1 MRVVKVK
8 LAYIAYLIAIISIA
22 LVVNGGIA
30 SDSTIPA
37 TQSISRSDIEDDD
50 QSVGQNGIQNETFLE
65 AQSIKQNFISTET
78 EGSGNSWLDYRIV
91 AHALGSIDGHR
102 ATNSLEAIAV
112 NYTENNM
119 RVFEADMILTSDDRL
134 VLRHDWMA
142 YLYNLLGQTSSKG
155 KESVPLTYQEF
166 MSLYS
171 FGKYEPLDI
180 EALALIL
187 QKHQDIYIITDTK
200 YTDSETIS
208 KQFRILVDSV
218 NKVDTGILD
227 RLVIQVYNQQMYD
240 LVTDIYPFK
249 NIIYAVYANLD
260 SQNQIIEFCKEK
272 EIEVVAI
279 PVEKVTPQFIERLNE
294 NDIKVYVHTVNN
306 EEEKN
311 NYKNMDVWGIYSDYL
326 TGTW

>member
-8 LAYIAYLIAIISIA
+8 LAYIVYLIAIISIA

-30 SDSTIPA
+30 SDNTIPA
-37 TQSISRSDIEDDD
+37 TQSSQNDIQDDD
-50 QSVGQNGIQNETFLE
+50 QSVSQNVIQNETFLE

-78 EGSGNSWLDYRIV
+78 EGTGSSWLDYRIV

-102 ATNSLEAIAV
+102 ATNSFEAMAV
-112 NYTENNM
+112 NYTKNNM

-134 VLRHDWMA
+134 VLRHDWLA

-171 FGKYEPLDI
+171 FGKYEPMDIDALVSVLD
-180 EALALIL
+180 
-187 QKHQDIYIITDTK
+187 KHKDIFVITDTK
-200 YTDSETIS
+200 YTDPETIS

-218 NKVDTGILD
+218 SKVDSSIID
-227 RLVIQVYNQQMYD
+227 RLVIQIYNQQMYD
-240 LVTDIYPFK
+240 LVIDIYPFK

-272 EIEVVAI
+272 GIEVVAI
-279 PVEKVTPQFIERLNE
+279 PIEKVNPQFIERLNE
-294 NDIKVYVHTVNN
+294 NDIKVYVHTVNI
-306 EEEKN
+306 EEEKD
-311 NYKNMDVWGIYSDYL
+311 NYKNMGAWGIYSDYL
-326 TGTW
+326 TDTW